1 VSSNDLA
8 LLFVYTLGTG
18 GVIGWF
24 GAMFWRRLAP
34 QPLPQPEILA
44 VMRLDVRGHQITA
57 YLDES
62 ALRDVAALAGYALV
76 APTVQQPSRRAH

>member
-1 VSSNDLA
+1 MSPGDA
-8 LLFVYTLGTG
+8 LLLAAWTFGTG
-18 GVIGWF
+18 GVIGWIA
-24 GAMFWRRLAP
+24 AMIWHRLAP

-76 APTVQQPSRRAH
+76 APTVQHPSARAH